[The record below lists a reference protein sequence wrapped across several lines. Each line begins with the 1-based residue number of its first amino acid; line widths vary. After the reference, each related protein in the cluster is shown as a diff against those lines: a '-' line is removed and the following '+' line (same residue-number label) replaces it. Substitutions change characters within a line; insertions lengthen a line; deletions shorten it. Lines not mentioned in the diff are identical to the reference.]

1 MLDQLKADMNNF
13 TIKFAE
19 QIAANE
25 VFSRSVTEKLETT
38 VAQLTKSRSDMT
50 IRLETS
56 NKEIVRVG
64 GEIKAV
70 EKMLGSLILFSS
82 LVV

>member
-1 MLDQLKADMNNF
+1 MNNF